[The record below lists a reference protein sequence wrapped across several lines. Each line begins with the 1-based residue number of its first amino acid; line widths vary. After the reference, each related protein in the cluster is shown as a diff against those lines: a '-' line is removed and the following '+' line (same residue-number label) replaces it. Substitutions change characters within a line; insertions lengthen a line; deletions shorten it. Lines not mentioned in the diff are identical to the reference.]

1 MYILIV
7 ARRFPPEGTSDGGI
21 FERDQAK
28 ALAAMGHKVVYA
40 SIDLRS
46 IRRRRKWGMR
56 NFRSDGIDVFEISI
70 PVGAVGK
77 RISDFAGKYA
87 LRRLYRLIKAEC
99 GTPDIMHAHFLDE
112 AVMAAELSK
121 REGIPLVITEHS
133 SKMNV
138 TDLPVKTLNRA
149 QRAYSS
155 AARLITVSEALREK
169 IKQNTGIDAIVVP
182 NIVDVEIF
190 AMKRES
196 VHESTVQFH
205 FVSTG
210 NLIEIKGYDLL
221 INAFDEVLKKYPD
234 CELKIWGDGSEY
246 KRLLGQIGKLDIADK
261 IQFMGRQAREVLA
274 EDYSNEDAFVL
285 PSRAET
291 FGVAY
296 IEAMASGMP
305 VIATYC
311 GGPEDFVT
319 PENGILVSV
328 NNQSELADAMIF
340 MIEHRSDYNSSRIS
354 DYARK
359 RFSPER
365 LASDLTE
372 IYEGIILS

>member
-40 SIDLRS
+40 SMDLRS

-56 NFRSDGIDVFEISI
+56 NFQSDGIDIFEISI

-77 RISDFAGKYA
+77 RIFDFAGKYA
-87 LRRLYRLIKAEC
+87 LRRLYRSIKAER
-99 GTPDIMHAHFLDE
+99 GIPDIMHAHFLDE
-112 AVMAAELSK
+112 AVMAADLSK

-138 TDLPVKTLNRA
+138 TNLPVKMIKRA

-182 NIVDVEIF
+182 NTVDVKIF
-190 AMKRES
+190 AMKQKRTN
-196 VHESTVQFH
+196 ESTRQFH

-221 INAFDEVLKKYPD
+221 INAFAEVLKKYSD
-234 CELKIWGDGSEY
+234 CELKIWGDGSEC
-246 KRLLGQIGKLDIADK
+246 KWLLGQIGKLGIADK
-261 IQFMGRQAREVLA
+261 IKFMGRQEREVLA
-274 EDYSNEDAFVL
+274 EDYPNEDAFVL

-296 IEAMASGMP
+296 IEAMASGLP

-319 PENGILVSV
+319 PENGILVPV
-328 NNQSELADAMIF
+328 NNQSELVNAMIF
-340 MIEHRSDYNSSRIS
+340 MIEHRSDYDNSWIS
-354 DYARK
+354 DYVRR

-365 LASDLTE
+365 LASDLTG
-372 IYEGIILS
+372 IYKSIILS